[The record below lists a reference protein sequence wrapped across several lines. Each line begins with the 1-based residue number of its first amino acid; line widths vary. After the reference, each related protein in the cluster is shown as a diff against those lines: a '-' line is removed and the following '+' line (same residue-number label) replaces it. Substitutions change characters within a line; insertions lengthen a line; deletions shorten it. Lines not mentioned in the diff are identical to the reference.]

1 MESDLE
7 YTPKKSWDKFCS
19 EQEREMIFELADRY
33 LDFLSQCKNER
44 KTVEW
49 VREKALQAGFTE
61 DVNSPRFLKLA
72 KNKTV
77 LLARKWR
84 KPFKQGVR
92 LLGAHAD
99 TPRLDFKQ
107 FPLHENSEV
116 AMAKTH
122 YYGGIRKHQWF
133 SRALALHG
141 VVVKTDGSSVD
152 INIGDN
158 RGDPVFVIAD
168 LLPHLASKQNEQ
180 TVSKA
185 FEAEKMN
192 VILGNSPLM
201 DNQDENAE
209 GGNSNE
215 KEKNK
220 IKKHVLQLLFDKY
233 GIREEDLYSAEIH
246 AVPAGNASY
255 VGLDKSLLGGYGH
268 DDRICVFCGLEAML
282 REDDPEYNQ
291 VVIFWDKEE
300 IGSEGATGARS
311 YFMEYCLQDLLD
323 AWEPG
328 TKLSEVFEAAKAV
341 SADVHGGLDPDYQD
355 LHDQLN
361 ASKLGYGPVF
371 SKFTGH
377 RGKLGAND
385 ATAEYVAWFRNL
397 LNNADIPW
405 QMAELGKV
413 DMGGGGTV
421 AKFLAMYGMDI
432 IDFGPSVLGM
442 HSPFEITSTADLYA
456 TYLAYSEFLK
466 A

>member
-1 MESDLE
+1 MQENLE
-7 YTPKKSWDKFCS
+7 YTPKKCWEHYAPDTDS
-19 EQEREMIFELADRY
+19 IFALANNY
-33 LDFLSQCKNER
+33 LDFLSRCKNER
-44 KTVEW
+44 ETVKW
-49 VREKALQAGFTE
+49 VKERALQAGFSE
-61 DVNSPRFLKLA
+61 DVDSRKFVKLA

-77 LLARKWR
+77 LLARKGQR
-84 KPFKQGVR
+84 PMRQGIR

-107 FPLHENSEV
+107 FPLHENCEV

-133 SRALALHG
+133 SRPLSLHG

-152 INIGDN
+152 INIGDKQT
-158 RGDPVFVIAD
+158 DPVFVIAD
-168 LLPHLASKQNEQ
+168 LLPHLAHKQNEQ
-180 TVSKA
+180 TVAKA

-192 VILGNSPLM
+192 VILGNSPLL
-201 DNQDENAE
+201 DNQEEEN
-209 GGNSNE
+209 GNSAD

-220 IKKHVLQLLFDKY
+220 IKKQVLNLLFENYAIK
-233 GIREEDLYSAEIH
+233 EEDLYSAEIH

-268 DDRICVFCGLEAML
+268 DDRVCVFCGLEAL
-282 REDDPEYNQ
+282 LQEEDPEYTQ
-291 VVIFWDKEE
+291 IVIFWDKEE
-300 IGSEGATGARS
+300 IGSEGATSARS
-311 YFMEYCLQDLLD
+311 YFLEYCLQDMLD
-323 AWEPG
+323 AWEPE
-328 TKLSEVFEAAKAV
+328 TRISQVFEAAKAV

-361 ASKLGYGPVF
+361 ASRLGYGPVF

-377 RGKLGAND
+377 RGKIGASD

-413 DMGGGGTV
+413 DTGGGGTV

-456 TYLAYSEFLK
+456 TYLAYREFLK
-466 A
+466 K